1 MAESTKPTEVFP
13 DRLRTARER
22 RELSQGKLAER
33 AGLQASAVS
42 HFETGSRKPSFENL
56 KRLADALNI
65 TTDYLLGRT
74 SDMEETAAAADRL
87 HRHYAGLSTEYQD
100 MADEF
105 MRMLAEKAE
114 GAKRRQKDEKS

>member
-1 MAESTKPTEVFP
+1 MVVSTKPSDIFP

-22 RELSQGKLAER
+22 RGLSQGQLAER

-42 HFETGSRKPSFENL
+42 HFETGGRKPSFDNL
-56 KRLADALNI
+56 KRFADALNI

-74 SDMEETAAAADRL
+74 SDMEGSAATADRL

-105 MRMLAEKAE
+105 MRMLAQKAE
-114 GAKRRQKDEKS
+114 GTKRKAD

>member
-1 MAESTKPTEVFP
+1 MVVSTKPSDIFP

-22 RELSQGKLAER
+22 RGLSQGQLAER

-42 HFETGSRKPSFENL
+42 HFETGGRKPSFDNL

-74 SDMEETAAAADRL
+74 SDMEGSAATADRL

-105 MRMLAEKAE
+105 MRMLAQKAE
-114 GAKRRQKDEKS
+114 GTKRKAD